1 MGQSSEREPAEF
13 MSTHPANDTRIENLI
28 NEWQKTL
35 AFYNQA
41 QVDGRTP
48 DCGSNPR
55 AATEVKPKEAK
66 E

>member
-1 MGQSSEREPAEF
+1 

-35 AFYNQA
+35 AFYNEA
-41 QVDGRTP
+41 QTEGHLP
-48 DCGSNPR
+48 DCGANPR
-55 AATEVKPKEAK
+55 AVTEVKPKEVK